1 MAYCVI
7 FVGNG
12 DAGREVMAKA
22 VLDDRIKKV
31 ESQGIE
37 VKARG
42 LVVLFQEP
50 VNSKVVRIIEANHV
64 PLEYDC
70 LFQLEQSDID
80 SSDVILTMD
89 ESQKQKVLDSY
100 KNVEHIYTLKERAGE
115 EGVLLDPYGKELM
128 DYEYCFREISRLVD
142 KIAKKKWGIEIDEE

>member
-50 VNSKVVRIIEANHV
+50 VNSKVARIIESNNV
-64 PLEYDC
+64 PLEFDC
-70 LFQLEQSDID
+70 LFQLEQADID
-80 SSDVILTMD
+80 NSDVILTMD
-89 ESQKQKVLDSY
+89 ESQKQKILDSY
-100 KNVEHIYTLKERAGE
+100 ENVEHIYTLKERAGE
-115 EGVLLDPYGKELM
+115 EGTLLDPYGKELM

-142 KIAKKKWGIEIDEE
+142 KIAKKKWNIEIEEE